1 MKSILSI
8 ALVAV
13 MMLTVMTG
21 CGNKKNNNVTTT
33 NPPAAA
39 TQAPTA
45 TTAPATTNNPDTA
58 GGVVNDA
65 VDRVEN
71 GANDVVNGVENAVDD
86 VLGDDGVVN
95 GDLDDG
101 RVTDENTVEPRDNV
115 TNTR

>member
-8 ALVAV
+8 ALATV

-33 NPPAAA
+33 NPPATA
-39 TQAPTA
+39 TQAPAA
-45 TTAPATTNNPDTA
+45 TTAPMTTETPDGTD
-58 GGVVNDA
+58 GVMNDM

-95 GDLDDG
+95 GELDDG
-101 RVTDENTVEPRDNV
+101 RVTDENTVEPRTNA